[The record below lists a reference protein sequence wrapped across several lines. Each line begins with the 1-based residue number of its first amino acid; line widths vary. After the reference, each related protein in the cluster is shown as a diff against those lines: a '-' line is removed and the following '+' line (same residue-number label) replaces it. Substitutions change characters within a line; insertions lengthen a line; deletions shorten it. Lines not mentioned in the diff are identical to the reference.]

1 MKNFTLTV
9 ALFGLLLFSLVIPV
23 GASSTGWSQT
33 YGGTENDGALSLL
46 QTSDGGYAMVGYT
59 RSFGAGEDDFWL
71 IKTDEAG
78 SMQWNRTYGGT
89 GSDIAVCLIETS
101 DGGYALV
108 GYTESFGAGSDD
120 FWFVKTDDAGNMQ
133 WNRTYGGTK
142 GDYAFSLVET
152 SDGGYTIAGY
162 TRSYGAGRDDFWL
175 IHVDSS
181 GTAEWNRTYGG
192 WDDDG
197 AIFLVHTSDG
207 GYALAGMTESFGYGS
222 DRDDFW
228 LVKTDSSGNM
238 EWNQTYGG
246 TIREY
251 GFCLVQTSDG
261 GYVMAGC
268 TCSFGAGS
276 HDSWLVKTDAFGN
289 MEWNQTYGGTD
300 VDGATSLIQTEDGG
314 YALAGSTKSF
324 GAGDFDW
331 WLIKTDGA
339 GNMQWNQTYGGRGT
353 DIAASLVET
362 SDGGYTIAGYTYSIG
377 AENSDLWLIKTD
389 EQGVIPE
396 FPSWTLLVAGFSAVT
411 LLSIIYRRG
420 FKQRR
425 KK

>member
-1 MKNFTLTV
+1 MKKFMLTV
-9 ALFGLLLFSLVIPV
+9 ALFGLLMFWLVIPV
-23 GASSTGWSQT
+23 GASSMWSQT
-33 YGGTENDGALSLL
+33 YGGTEKDGALSLV

-59 RSFGAGEDDFWL
+59 CSFGAGEDDFWL

-78 SMQWNRTYGGT
+78 NMEWNRTYGGT
-89 GSDIAVCLIETS
+89 GSDIAISLIETS

-120 FWFVKTDDAGNMQ
+120 FWFVKTDSSGNMQ

-152 SDGGYTIAGY
+152 ADGGYTIAGY

-181 GTAEWNRTYGG
+181 GNAEWNRTYGG

-197 AIFLVHTSDG
+197 AIFLVQTSDG
-207 GYALAGMTESFGYGS
+207 GYALVGMTESFGHGS

-228 LVKTDSSGNM
+228 FVKTDSSGNM
-238 EWNQTYGG
+238 EWTQTYGG
-246 TIREY
+246 PNNEY

-261 GYVMAGC
+261 GYAMAGC
-268 TCSFGAGS
+268 TYSFGAGS

-300 VDGATSLIQTEDGG
+300 ADGTTSLIQTADGG
-314 YALAGSTKSF
+314 YILAGSTKSF

-339 GNMQWNQTYGGRGT
+339 GNMQWNQTYGGSGT
-353 DIAASLVET
+353 DIASSLVET
-362 SDGGYTIAGYTYSIG
+362 SDGGYAIAGYTFSVG
-377 AENSDLWLIKTD
+377 AGNSDLWLVKTD

-396 FPSWTLLVAGFSAVT
+396 FPSWIILPLFMITALFVMVIKKKMLA
-411 LLSIIYRRG
+411 SII
-420 FKQRR
+420 
-425 KK
+425 